1 MPFNTRTGHFDRVWT
16 FVDQFEQGDDI
27 NRSDLDVMANDLAA
41 GITEAAAQT
50 LNYVGEWNP
59 ETASFP
65 ASRPSGGRIMA
76 RDAFVCLGD
85 GTVGGIT
92 FEAGEILVA
101 LVSDPGQV
109 YATRWLKVPTVTVPA
124 MLDIKEAAETARHE
138 AVAAADLSA
147 GSAAQAALYDG
158 PWLDDIAAV
167 LANTNL
173 SYTSG
178 AGKTVVAVGS
188 YVTTRAEGFAY
199 QVAGSSA
206 SDQNMTTAGGVKLYY
221 INRSVITGTDTDKKL
236 VVIAGTVR
244 NLGTAGSIGV
254 PGVPDWQMIVDTNH
268 RSINIGTPFVSGGR
282 VRIPFPE
289 TYGKIVSFV
298 AVPDETMARGGFMC
312 GATVGKS
319 FADIEIGLRMTG
331 SVNLSNGAVT
341 PDANFS
347 GSGVITGAIDGAGVV
362 SITHPTLSGIG
373 GRLFNERHVDA
384 TSRSARYGVENV
396 NSTLTRIYPR
406 TELNGYVSWSG
417 SAWVYSGYVNGV
429 TVADNGA
436 GLITVTHTTPAAAL
450 AAPVVTARDNGSVI
464 AFVDSYAN
472 GSFTVK
478 FRDFDGNLVTTPST
492 DMRFTFSRP
501 ASVLSNTAAQGQL
514 NFDLG
519 YAMVDATTTT
529 LNLGNIWIIAVME
542 KS

>member
-1 MPFNTRTGHFDRVWT
+1 MLAEATLARQFD
-16 FVDQFEQGDDI
+16 
-27 NRSDLDVMANDLAA
+27 
-41 GITEAAAQT
+41 
-50 LNYVGEWNP
+50 
-59 ETASFP
+59 
-65 ASRPSGGRIMA
+65 
-76 RDAFVCLGD
+76 
-85 GTVGGIT
+85 
-92 FEAGEILVA
+92 
-101 LVSDPGQV
+101 
-109 YATRWLKVPTVTVPA
+109 TVPD
-124 MLDIKEAAETARHE
+124 LL
-138 AVAAADLSA
+138 ADT
-147 GSAAQAALYDG
+147 
-158 PWLDDIAAV
+158 V
-167 LANTNL
+167 L
-173 SYTSG
+173 SYTAG
-178 AGKTVVAVGS
+178 PGKTVVAVGS

-199 QVAGSSA
+199 QVAA
-206 SDQNMTTAGGVKLYY
+206 SGASNQNMTTAGGVKLYY
-221 INRSVITGTDTDKKL
+221 VNRSVITGTDTDKKL

-244 NLGTAGSIGV
+244 NVGTAGSIGV
-254 PGVPDWQMIVDTNH
+254 PGVPNWQMNVDAIH

-289 TYGKIVSFV
+289 TYGKVVSFV

-341 PDANFS
+341 PDADFS
-347 GSGVITGAIDGAGVV
+347 GSGVITGAVDGAGVV
-362 SITHPTLSGIG
+362 SITHPTLSSGIG

-384 TSRSARYGVENV
+384 TTRSARYGVENV

-436 GLITVTHTTPAAAL
+436 GLITVTHTPLAGVL

-478 FRDFDGNLVTTPST
+478 FRDFAGNLVKTPST

-514 NFDLG
+514 NFNLG
-519 YAMVDATTTT
+519 YAMVDAATTN